1 MILRVVPLAK
11 LLPTAHFPFYE
22 NPSPNPWPS
31 LRAVRW
37 KSPLDYFLIALD
49 PGDCLL
55 QKSSGLFAY
64 RKRPTYDL
72 KVFKYGSFANAK
84 LKSLT
89 NFAKDKDMKFSAEVQ
104 IDSSGKIKYT
114 PETMMISGVFKKSGS
129 YLLSHLVGQYHR
141 RW

>member
-1 MILRVVPLAK
+1 MPLAK

-22 NPSPNPWPS
+22 DLSRIPS
-31 LRAVRW
+31 
-37 KSPLDYFLIALD
+37 